1 MEGAIQKIDLPRS
14 VENGALESDATIYL
28 FEERDDEALSGKEL
42 QLDITEPGRYARA
55 SPPTNARLSPA
66 QVNSY
71 FLTLDPN
78 GKKARNLTR
87 EGTVVFPEPILGLC
101 VRAACLE
108 TLNETLGAPGT
119 RYQPKNSHHSTDI
132 GEDSDYLVVEDDR
145 RTLRVSLGAGQYID
159 QLRVVTGRP

>member
-1 MEGAIQKIDLPRS
+1 MRRFPERS
-14 VENGALESDATIYL
+14 CSSTSPSPAGTLV
-28 FEERDDEALSGKEL
+28 R
-42 QLDITEPGRYARA
+42 ARRR
-55 SPPTNARLSPA
+55 TRLSSA

-108 TLNETLGAPGT
+108 TLNETLGPPGT
-119 RYQPKNSHHSTDI
+119 RYQPKNSHHGTDI